1 VSGLWTGLIPLIL
14 GSALVPIEIVV
25 TIMLLGTPS
34 RVRAAGAW
42 VAGMVL
48 ARLLQGV
55 VFGLILHWGARAG
68 RSDDSHGW
76 IVSTILLVAA
86 VLFLVTA
93 ARELFGG
100 DDPDAPPPKWMTM
113 LTSVSPGKAFLLGV
127 GIIVVAVKFWVFT
140 LGAIGVIGS
149 ADLPRATNVLLYLGF
164 GLLAVSP
171 HAGIVA
177 AAAFFPQRSEAL
189 LDRSLHWLQDHDRIL
204 VIGLGVVFGIWF
216 LIKALHGFGL
226 I

>member
-1 VSGLWTGLIPLIL
+1 MSGLWTGLIPLIL

-48 ARLLQGV
+48 ARLLQG
-55 VFGLILHWGARAG
+55 
-68 RSDDSHGW
+68 
-76 IVSTILLVAA
+76 A
-86 VLFLVTA
+86 V
-93 ARELFGG
+93 FGG

-113 LTSVSPGKAFLLGV
+113 LTSVSPRKAFLLGV

-164 GLLAVSP
+164 VLLAVSP

-177 AAAFFPQRSEAL
+177 AAAFFPHGSEAI
-189 LDRSLHWLQDHDRIL
+189 LDRSLHWLQDHNRIL